1 MDEGASLRVARVL
14 TGLSPASSKEGN
26 AVKKVLAVL
35 LGIMVMAGLVAVSQT
50 AVTPRDYSV
59 LLFDNA
65 TGATTAKLALSFD
78 AEVVLSADDIVVIG
92 GEAVGSVAS
101 STTFVFIS
109 VVVYPGGT
117 LQLVLPPEYA
127 GVTLTKAFWFE

>member
-1 MDEGASLRVARVL
+1 M
-14 TGLSPASSKEGN
+14 
-26 AVKKVLAVL
+26 KKVLAVL
-35 LGIMVMAGLVAVSQT
+35 LGIMVLAGLVAVAQT
-50 AVTPRDYSV
+50 TVTPRDYSV

-65 TGATTAKLALSFD
+65 TGASVSKLAISFD
-78 AEVVLSADDIVVIG
+78 AEVIISASDIVVIG
-92 GEAVGSVAS
+92 GGAVESVAS

-127 GVTLTKAFWFE
+127 GVTIQKAFWFE